1 MTLREV
7 AARAASVLVL
17 ATGLTACAGGPD
29 VTPDAAAVIQRLEA
43 VEPMRRW
50 TFSYRPDS
58 PSPYLAC
65 LQGIDEI
72 TGSVDVAEGI
82 VWLQPSRDAPAIAV
96 TEDTIA
102 VPDPE
107 IPGSWLATP
116 WPTKDDE
123 ALTDM
128 FGETLAGHIRTGLR
142 LPDPNMTV
150 MEMFTVA
157 TSVETADD
165 NRQEGSDTLVIVADI
180 ERFNDAAN
188 SDVEPLDAL
197 TVTAVVDP
205 TGRVTTMI
213 VDASPIAQSESTS
226 PHRNRYA
233 ITANYDGLDPFDAAP
248 TNAVIV
254 DPADLQYPNP
264 QSSCEFRS

>member
-1 MTLREV
+1 
-7 AARAASVLVL
+7 
-17 ATGLTACAGGPD
+17 
-29 VTPDAAAVIQRLEA
+29 
-43 VEPMRRW
+43 
-50 TFSYRPDS
+50 
-58 PSPYLAC
+58 
-65 LQGIDEI
+65 
-72 TGSVDVAEGI
+72 
-82 VWLQPSRDAPAIAV
+82 
-96 TEDTIA
+96 
-102 VPDPE
+102 
-107 IPGSWLATP
+107 
-116 WPTKDDE
+116 
-123 ALTDM
+123 M
-128 FGETLAGHIRTGLR
+128 FGETLAEHIRTGLR